1 MVICR
6 PENVW
11 TEPIPAD
18 SLVEDRGFELPVP
31 PEEDN
36 RRDLPQ
42 LSAAAA
48 FRLWQSEQG

>member
-1 MVICR
+1 MALL
-6 PENVW
+6 PEIRFA
-11 TEPIPAD
+11 PD
-18 SLVEDRGFELPVP
+18 SPLEDRGFELPVP

-48 FRLWQSEQG
+48 FRLWQSGQG